1 MSLATDTSR
10 DGGAAPGRRIERPL
24 AIVSA
29 LAGIGAIAVSSCCA
43 LPLALAVA
51 GVGAGWL
58 GDLEA
63 FSVYRPV
70 ILGLAG
76 IALAA
81 AWMAFV
87 RRTPAPACV
96 ADGVCAAA
104 PRRWLTAGML
114 VLATVVFALGV
125 VWRSIENVVLGALIR
140 LQ

>member
-1 MSLATDTSR
+1 MNRAVQSPR
-10 DGGAAPGRRIERPL
+10 DGGAIRGPSIDRPL
-24 AIVSA
+24 AALSA

-43 LPLALAVA
+43 LPLALAAA
-51 GVGAGWL
+51 GIGAGWL

-76 IALAA
+76 VALAV

-104 PRRWLTAGML
+104 PRRWLTPGML
-114 VLATVVFALGV
+114 VLATAVFALGV
-125 VWRSIENVVLGALIR
+125 A
-140 LQ
+140 

>member
-1 MSLATDTSR
+1 MNLAVQSPR
-10 DGGAAPGRRIERPL
+10 DGGAIRGPRIDRPL
-24 AIVSA
+24 AALSA

-43 LPLALAVA
+43 LPLALAAA
-51 GVGAGWL
+51 GIGAGWL

-76 IALAA
+76 VALAV

-104 PRRWLTAGML
+104 PRRWLTAGTL
-114 VLATVVFALGV
+114 VLATAVFALGV
-125 VWRSIENVVLGALIR
+125 AWRSIENVVLGALIR